1 MLFSATISD
10 EVDKLVQLS
19 MHRPIRLFVD
29 PEKSLARG
37 LTQGFV
43 RVKRENERMEI
54 LLALSVRTAK
64 RGVII
69 FVRSKKLAHQLRVV
83 FGTLGLKAT
92 ELHGDLAQ
100 EQARCVCRCNV
111 LAQVLLK
118 LHLQRLEALK
128 RFRQGEVDYLLVT
141 DVAPR
146 SLDIKGIECVINHD
160 MPAQIELYLHR
171 VGRTARAGAK
181 GRYVF
186 E

>member
-1 MLFSATISD
+1 MLSDGSLPNLQKSFVPEPHQVAGLQDESGRQTMLFSATISGK
-10 EVDKLVQLS
+10 VDKLVQLS
-19 MHRPIRLFVD
+19 IHRPIRLFVD
-29 PEKSLARG
+29 PKKSLARG

-54 LLALSVRTAK
+54 LLARSVRTAK

-111 LAQVLLK
+111 LA
-118 LHLQRLEALK
+118 
-128 RFRQGEVDYLLVT
+128 
-141 DVAPR
+141 
-146 SLDIKGIECVINHD
+146 
-160 MPAQIELYLHR
+160 
-171 VGRTARAGAK
+171 
-181 GRYVF
+181 
-186 E
+186 